1 MQTFYR
7 ETLGSSLDLGVDV
20 LRTLGFRGHQAL
32 RAARTFKQHNEASIR
47 ELAEFWEDDD
57 KYFSE
62 ARKRMEAFDKM
73 FASDA
78 ATGRSA
84 AGDRGWDPMPSG
96 DTSLG

>member
-1 MQTFYR
+1 VQTFYR

-32 RAARTFKQHNEASIR
+32 RAARTFKQHDEASIR

-62 ARKRMEAFDKM
+62 ARKRIEAFDKM

>member
-1 MQTFYR
+1 
-7 ETLGSSLDLGVDV
+7 
-20 LRTLGFRGHQAL
+20 
-32 RAARTFKQHNEASIR
+32 
-47 ELAEFWEDDD
+47 
-57 KYFSE
+57 
-62 ARKRMEAFDKM
+62 M